1 MPLTDV
7 EFASILEDDTKRIV
21 DDVVWTEDEDHS
33 PALEFRVNVTSE
45 SGWPLFVKGRF
56 NSAARTLN
64 YALILTTEGRIYSLD
79 LGKDHHNP
87 QCDQVGEKHKHTW
100 SERYSDKEAY
110 VPDDIDAPLWDPVS
124 VWTEFCVEA
133 GIQHDGKMNE
143 PPAIQGELWQ

>member
-64 YALILTTEGRIYSLD
+64 YALILTTEGRIYGLD

-100 SERYSDKEAY
+100 SERYSDKEAH
-110 VPDDIDAPLWDPVS
+110 VLDDIDAHLSDPVS

-133 GIQHDGKMNE
+133 GIQHDGKMNV
-143 PPAIQGELWQ
+143 PPAIQGELW

>member
-21 DDVVWTEDEDHS
+21 DDIVWTEDEDHS

-64 YALILTTEGRIYSLD
+64 YALILTTEGRIYGLD

-110 VPDDIDAPLWDPVS
+110 VLDDIDAHLLDPVS

-133 GIQHDGKMNE
+133 GIQHDGKMNV
-143 PPAIQGELWQ
+143 PPAIQGELW